1 MKILYLA
8 EEEGFNQKHFDH
20 FSGSLTEG
28 QSIVIYDPDKPDEPQ
43 FEGVGFVMDPGG
55 AFGSLL
61 GQFSGLFSPRYIPGG
76 KI

>member
-28 QSIVIYDPDKPDEPQ
+28 QSIVIYDPDKPAEPI
-43 FEGVGFVMDPGG
+43 VGAPVP
-55 AFGSLL
+55 
-61 GQFSGLFSPRYIPGG
+61 P
-76 KI
+76 